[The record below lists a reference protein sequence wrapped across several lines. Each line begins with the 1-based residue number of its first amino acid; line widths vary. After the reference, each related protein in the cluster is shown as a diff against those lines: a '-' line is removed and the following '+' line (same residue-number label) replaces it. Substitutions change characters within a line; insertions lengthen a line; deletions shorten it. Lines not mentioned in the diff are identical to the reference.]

1 VFSRIRAQA
10 FKPNIIG
17 SAFRKTGLFLYS
29 PDEVMD
35 TLYEEEEEKEK
46 ALPTYF
52 NMNIT
57 PRKILKLEA
66 YGEKLYRMV

>member
-1 VFSRIRAQA
+1 
-10 FKPNIIG
+10 
-17 SAFRKTGLFLYS
+17 
-29 PDEVMD
+29 MD